1 MGASGGSSNG
11 VASGWTL
18 LGNVLRPTNSGH
30 NVGIGTDSPNA
41 KLDVRGIPGAI
52 VGGFASGSFHVTS
65 PSALVNANAVITGH
79 NSFGGNKQLWYFGST
94 SSSNDNIAL
103 INRQNAA
110 LSLNTNNLVRLTVSP
125 EGNVGIGTG
134 APAISAKLELST
146 TTGALLISRMATSQR
161 DALDAREG
169 MIIYNTT
176 TDTFQGRVA
185 AGWVTL

>member
-11 VASGWTL
+11 AAGGWVL
-18 LGNVLRPTNSGH
+18 EGGVLRPTNSGD

-94 SSSNDNIAL
+94 ASGNDDIAL
-103 INRQNAA
+103 INRQNAS
-110 LSLNTNNLVRLTVSP
+110 LSFWTNNLMNNNCSP
-125 EGNVGIGTG
+125 YHTEDWNSYTLWQ
-134 APAISAKLELST
+134 ISCSSNNYY
-146 TTGALLISRMATSQR
+146 TTGFYTWVVIVSYHQMGLNPHSDRPSV
-161 DALDAREG
+161 AR
-169 MIIYNTT
+169 
-176 TDTFQGRVA
+176 FQFLEPYFL
-185 AGWVTL
+185 W